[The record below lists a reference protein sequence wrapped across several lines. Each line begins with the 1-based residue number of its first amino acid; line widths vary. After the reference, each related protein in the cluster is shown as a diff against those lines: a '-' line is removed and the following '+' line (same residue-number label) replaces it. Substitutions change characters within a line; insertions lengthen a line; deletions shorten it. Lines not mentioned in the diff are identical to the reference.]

1 MGGTPEARRAAL
13 RRQSA
18 SADELASP
26 STWKLP
32 ALVNASTDL
41 RCFNCGT
48 AHPNPALRETYRY
61 CLHCRKVLRE
71 SSECDTALLS
81 GAPLNQLH
89 ILAASYGHPVDPA
102 LAIDVTSFV
111 RARLT
116 VMSSTSELYLSA
128 DVSELTLVDP
138 APGVLKVLLLRYV
151 VPNFNPALTRRGDE
165 VYVREVQPQT
175 LATPIQLSFTMD
187 RPPKLWILSGL
198 YGHRTSSTKGMVLD
212 VTERLTAWIDLF
224 GHGCHLCIP
233 STQTLVDWLGD
244 PCPGL
249 TKALRLHYEV
259 IGRAG
264 QARQY
269 EVDGHLKEDI
279 VIQHLPVVSPGVLL
293 EHADYGWPIQELE
306 RKRVELQAQVAL
318 GDADAAPLLA
328 QFQALAAASAS
339 CDVTAPLQAS
349 VRSQLELGAR
359 MNLNQLGGDPCPGLP
374 KLLILEYAYLGFGES
389 GNDSEILTGGHLR
402 NFTNRNGGK
411 LKLDVNREGFLKEP
425 VLLQPHTVFPP
436 LQIVRAFFGH
446 PTNALKTYDITD
458 VVATLAGKDKH
469 AKALVVPRTM
479 DLLAQFGDPCRGM
492 RKALTINYKVLGM
505 SGHLAIPATDDN
517 HLVATLELGYPP
529 ETRDAGV
536 TGKTSWAERMA
547 SRAMTRTTKQTA
559 RDRMRSSASLRMWS
573 NESF

>member
-1 MGGTPEARRAAL
+1 MGGTPGRAAL

-18 SADELASP
+18 SADDLASP

-32 ALVNASTDL
+32 ALANASTDL

-48 AHPNPALRETYRY
+48 VHRNPALRETYRY

-71 SSECDTALLS
+71 SIECDTALLS
-81 GAPLNQLH
+81 DAPLNQLH
-89 ILAASYGHPVDPA
+89 ILAASYGHPIDPA

-116 VMSSTSELYLSA
+116 VTSSTSEMYLSN

-138 APGVLKVLLLRYV
+138 SPGMLKMLILRYV
-151 VPNFNPALTRRGDE
+151 VPNFNPALTRRGE
-165 VYVREVQPQT
+165 VYAREVQPQT
-175 LATPIQLSFTMD
+175 LATPIRLSFTVD
-187 RPPKLWILSGL
+187 RPPKLWILMGR
-198 YGHRTSSTKGMVLD
+198 YGHRASSTKGLVLD
-212 VTERLTAWIDLF
+212 VTERLTAWIDLY
-224 GHGCHLCIP
+224 GYGCHLCIP
-233 STQTLVDWLGD
+233 STQALVDWLGD

-249 TKALRLHYEV
+249 TKALTLHYEV

-279 VIQHLPVVSPGVLL
+279 VIQHLPVVSPGVLI
-293 EHADYGWPIQELE
+293 EHADYGWPIKELQ
-306 RKRVELQAQVAL
+306 RKIVDLQAQVAL
-318 GDADAAPLLA
+318 GDTDAAPLLA
-328 QFQALAAASAS
+328 QFQALPAHSAS

-374 KLLILEYAYLGFGES
+374 KRLVVDYAYLGFGES
-389 GNDSEILTGGHLR
+389 GNDNEILTGGHLR
-402 NFTNRNGGK
+402 NFTNRFGGK
-411 LKLDVNREGFLKEP
+411 LKLDVNREGFVQEP

-458 VVATLAGKDKH
+458 VVATLAGKAKH

-505 SGHLAIPATDDN
+505 SGHLAIPATNDN
-517 HLVATLELGYPP
+517 HLVATLVLGYPP

-536 TGKTSWAERMA
+536 AGKMSWAERMA
-547 SRAMTRTTKQTA
+547 SSAMTRATKQTA

-573 NESF
+573 NET